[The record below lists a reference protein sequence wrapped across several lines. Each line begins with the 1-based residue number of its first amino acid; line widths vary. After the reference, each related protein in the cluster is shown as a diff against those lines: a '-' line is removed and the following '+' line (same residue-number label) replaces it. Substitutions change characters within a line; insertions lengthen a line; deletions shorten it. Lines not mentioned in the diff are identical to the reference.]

1 MDGEPM
7 SDGATSIS
15 PFSANLRPG
24 ERSLWRFI
32 ATLCFGFAVFLAVT
46 LIAMAAA
53 GALYAVLFGWPSPF
67 TATGLS
73 GSLERLLALAR
84 SDGRTFDSAVE
95 ILGLAFASNV
105 APFFAFIGVAAA
117 IGPGALHPLLT
128 AAPRFRWRLVAAGF
142 ALACVIV
149 GPLMLLDAWL
159 DPKAGPPPLLTVS
172 PLAGSRLAYFVVSLA
187 VLLPAAMGEEILFR
201 GWLLRQMSNLTH
213 RWAPLMLFNGAIFAA
228 AHLDFAPE
236 AFLERW
242 IMGAGF
248 AYMTLRLGGVELSS
262 GAHFANNFI
271 IVMLIE
277 PITLKPSP
285 NTGVDPGALAA
296 ALALFAGYVLIAE
309 AAARWR
315 PLRAWSGAGLADAPS
330 PWLPAL
336 RPRTKGGG
344 PWG

>member
-1 MDGEPM
+1 M

-15 PFSANLRPG
+15 AFGADLRPG
-24 ERSLWRFI
+24 ERSLWRFL
-32 ATLCFGFAVFLAVT
+32 ATLGVGFGVFLAATV
-46 LIAMAAA
+46 LAMAAA
-53 GALYAVLFGWPSPF
+53 GVLFAALFGWPSPF
-67 TATGLS
+67 APGGLT
-73 GSLERLLALAR
+73 GSLQRLVALSQ
-84 SDGRTFDSAVE
+84 SDGRSFASAME
-95 ILGLAFASNV
+95 ILGLALATNV

-117 IGPGALHPLLT
+117 MGPGALRPLVT
-128 AAPRFRWRLVAAGF
+128 AAPRVRWRLLVTGF
-142 ALACVIV
+142 ALACLIV

-159 DPKAGPPPLLTVS
+159 DPKAGLPPLLSVS
-172 PLAGSRLAYFVVSLA
+172 PLAGPRIIYVSASIA

-213 RWAPLMLFNGAIFAA
+213 RWAPLMFFNGALFAA

-248 AYMTLRLGGVELSS
+248 AYMTLRIGGVELSS

-271 IVMLIE
+271 IVILIE

-285 NTGVDPGALAA
+285 NTGVDPGALVAA
-296 ALALFAGYVLIAE
+296 VALFAAYILIAE
-309 AAARWR
+309 VAARWR

-336 RPRTKGGG
+336 GPQPKGSGG